1 MDEGPLVGGEVGG
14 VVVGWLVGP
23 DVGGWLVGPFVVLH
37 RHEGEHVAGT
47 LNQVL
52 QKCLRSVRCRI
63 GGWSVGRRV

>member
-37 RHEGEHVAGT
+37 RHEGEHVAET
-47 LNQVL
+47 MNEVL
-52 QKCLRSVRCRI
+52 
-63 GGWSVGRRV
+63 